1 MNTVLACVD
10 AHGHPSAV
18 CDGATWVAHRL
29 HAPLNFLQVV
39 DESEAHTGETHFSD
53 LTGYDASPTRT
64 QALDAMPGSH
74 IIGGQS
80 HSQQLLEGVRARALH
95 LGHSMVELSLRQGKL
110 TDALLDLSAETR
122 MVVMGLHSH
131 HLDSPWRQGS
141 HHLEQALQAVQQPM
155 LVVTRSHFTPPSAF
169 ALAYHGGAE
178 SLQLVDAVADCE
190 LLQGLPCH
198 LVHVGARNPDNNP
211 VVHDVEV
218 FGPVATLMPYRD
230 EAHALALVRRGQ
242 GSLVASVYGTQADD
256 LARIALALA
265 DSHGRVHVISPDV
278 KAAHTGHGNVM
289 PQSQHGGPGRA
300 GGGEELGG
308 LRALRFYHQR
318 CAIQANNCQAC
329 QTSTN
334 RNGAGVST
342 GSYNNRL
349 PACSRSHRSLNCC
362 EATIS
367 DEQEFAVCS
376 TQLLDVQHSV

>member
-1 MNTVLACVD
+1 MFQPALTMNTVLACVD

-18 CDGATWVAHRL
+18 CDGATWAAHRL

-198 LVHVGARNPDNNP
+198 LVHVGARNPDI
-211 VVHDVEV
+211 
-218 FGPVATLMPYRD
+218 
-230 EAHALALVRRGQ
+230 
-242 GSLVASVYGTQADD
+242 QAEMSQ
-256 LARIALALA
+256 AAQRLA
-265 DSHGRVHVISPDV
+265 DAGFSTHIVIESGDVAQVLGRHLTIQQLPLL
-278 KAAHTGHGNVM
+278 VM
-289 PQSQHGGPGRA
+289 SAFTHNGWRQKL
-300 GGGEELGG
+300 LGTT
-308 LRALRFYHQR
+308 
-318 CAIQANNCQAC
+318 
-329 QTSTN
+329 TST
-334 RNGAGVST
+334 
-342 GSYNNRL
+342 
-349 PACSRSHRSLNCC
+349 
-362 EATIS
+362 
-367 DEQEFAVCS
+367 
-376 TQLLDVQHSV
+376 LLRRIPTSVLVLR